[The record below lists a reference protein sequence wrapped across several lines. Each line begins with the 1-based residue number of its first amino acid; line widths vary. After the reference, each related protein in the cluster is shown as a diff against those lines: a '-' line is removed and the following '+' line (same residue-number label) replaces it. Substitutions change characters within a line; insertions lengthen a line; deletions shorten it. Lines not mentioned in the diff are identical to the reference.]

1 MTETLVVTTTLENR
15 EDAEN
20 MARHLLQKRL
30 IACAQLSS
38 PVESF
43 YWWKNSIEQQQEFQL
58 VMKSTQVLW
67 DELRDEIEKMHPY
80 DIPEIIATPVSA
92 VSNKYND
99 WLNEELKR

>member
-1 MTETLVVTTTLENR
+1 MTETLVVTTTLENK

-20 MARHLLQKRL
+20 LARHLLQKRL

-58 VMKSTQVLW
+58 VMKSSKALW

-80 DIPEIIATPVSA
+80 DVPEIIATPVSA